1 LGGVGAPEGREK
13 VPDHIFPQIKKKL
26 CFWQKIMESTE
37 FFCKNVFLAEDY
49 GYNEYRN
56 FPQNT

>member
-26 CFWQKIMESTE
+26 CFWRKIMESTE
-37 FFCKNVFLAEDY
+37 FFRKNVFLAEDY
-49 GYNEYRN
+49 G
-56 FPQNT
+56 